1 MNIVKNIYNY
11 IEKRGIYA
19 MKNKICYLVNLFII
33 IQICFCTKSMAVE
46 TNSNQYTNEQIAI
59 REIADAY
66 YNKGIKH
73 NIVQTEELIF
83 MLQKKLQHKIHFIVC
98 VVLLLFR
105 HIIKLLG

>member
-1 MNIVKNIYNY
+1 
-11 IEKRGIYA
+11 

-66 YNKGIKH
+66 YNKGIKAQYCTDRRTYFYAPEEATAQ
-73 NIVQTEELIF
+73 NTLYSMCSAFTFSAYYQTFAPPYTPPEQTVPLP
-83 MLQKKLQHKIHFIVC
+83 H
-98 VVLLLFR
+98 R
-105 HIIKLLG
+105 